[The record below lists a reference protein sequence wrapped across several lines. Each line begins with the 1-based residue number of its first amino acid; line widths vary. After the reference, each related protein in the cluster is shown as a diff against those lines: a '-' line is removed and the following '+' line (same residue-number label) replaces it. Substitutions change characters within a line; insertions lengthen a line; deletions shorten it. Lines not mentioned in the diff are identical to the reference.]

1 MPARK
6 TTKKNDVLTY
16 KGKPIIRKGKKI
28 FYGNL
33 EDKYILVL
41 ICLESEP
48 VGDIQVAKKVRIEL
62 QGNTG
67 LLGTG
72 RVYRQSER
80 DNLYSAFDVGAY
92 WLQDALE
99 ED

>member
-1 MPARK
+1 MPTKK
-6 TTKKNDVLTY
+6 TTKKNEPLTY

-48 VGDIQVAKKVRIEL
+48 VSDVQVAKKVRIEL

-80 DNLYSAFDVGAY
+80 DNLYAAFDVGTY

-99 ED
+99 EG